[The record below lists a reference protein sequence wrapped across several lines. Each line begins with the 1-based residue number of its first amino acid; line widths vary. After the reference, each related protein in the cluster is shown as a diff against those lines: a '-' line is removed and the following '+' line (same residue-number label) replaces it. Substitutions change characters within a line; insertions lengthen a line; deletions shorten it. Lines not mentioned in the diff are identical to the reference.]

1 MRERAICISVNAM
14 YKYLLLNTLIQGDKN
29 RNTLIARTLV
39 KWNPS

>member
-29 RNTLIARTLV
+29 REVLL
-39 KWNPS
+39 SHELS